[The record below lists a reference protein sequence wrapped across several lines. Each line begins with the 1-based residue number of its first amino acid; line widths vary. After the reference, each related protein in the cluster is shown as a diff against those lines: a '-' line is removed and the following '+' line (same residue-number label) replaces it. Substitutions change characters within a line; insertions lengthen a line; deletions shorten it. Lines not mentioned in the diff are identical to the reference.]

1 VEHDWQGVGIGRHL
15 LTEVIELARRHGVT
29 TLVATVQEDNDRMLW
44 LLRQLLPA
52 ATLQPEHGVYELTAP
67 LPAPFG
73 APSFELSA

>member
-1 VEHDWQGVGIGRHL
+1 
-15 LTEVIELARRHGVT
+15 VT

-73 APSFELSA
+73 APSFGVSA